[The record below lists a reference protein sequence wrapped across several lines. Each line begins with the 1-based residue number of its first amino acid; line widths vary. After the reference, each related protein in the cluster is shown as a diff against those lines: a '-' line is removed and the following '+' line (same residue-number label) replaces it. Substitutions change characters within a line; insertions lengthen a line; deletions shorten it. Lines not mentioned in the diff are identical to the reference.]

1 MNRAMIIITNQA
13 ERDKATRWA
22 QGVSVGTR
30 IEFKEPK
37 RTLPQNDR
45 FWAMLT
51 DIAEA
56 MKERGREYAPD
67 QWKVIFMTAYGHEV
81 KFLPSLDMK
90 TFIPVG
96 HSSSDLSVREM
107 SDLMEFMSAWAA
119 ENGIT
124 LNDHK
129 SPDGEAAGSPS
140 DAAPADADSS
150 SPASDSEAGEVS
162 PPVASP
168 ASTLVRYARD
178 IFAIALNAGSTGGSP
193 DVIRKVNGTW
203 ANDITK
209 LTEEDREKAKAI
221 AKSANSIFNDP
232 ARFEGVIEYY
242 AEMMG
247 CQPGDLM
254 ERTDA

>member
-1 MNRAMIIITNQA
+1 MNRAMIIITSQA

-67 QWKVIFMTAYGHEV
+67 QWKVIFMAAYGHEV
-81 KFLPSLDMK
+81 KFLPSLDQK
-90 TFIPVG
+90 SFIPVG
-96 HSSSDLSVREM
+96 HSSSDLGVREM

-119 ENGIT
+119 ENGIA

-129 SPDGEAAGSPS
+129 TPDP
-140 DAAPADADSS
+140 DAESS

-162 PPVASP
+162 PPVASS
-168 ASTLVRYARD
+168 ASTFLVR
-178 IFAIALNAGSTGGSP
+178 FAKDVFTHAIDQNMTGSAFGAVMKRWHTQIEQLDP
-193 DVIRKVNGTW
+193 ADQ
-203 ANDITK
+203 
-209 LTEEDREKAKAI
+209 EKAKQIGAS
-221 AKSANSIFNDP
+221 AKRLFSDAALYDGI
-232 ARFEGVIEYY
+232 IEHY
-242 AEMMG
+242 AEMLEVD
-247 CQPGDLM
+247 QSALM
-254 ERTDA
+254 AAE